1 MAGITHSSLISPD
14 DISSLGYQ
22 HARSP
27 ASSTSGSL
35 SALGL
40 APPLEQSTAP
50 SIDAHRNGRIIPLQ
64 PLGPPY
70 TLQYPH
76 SAQGQF
82 APSMLAQLQAHQQ
95 PQYQQTLVTNYVV
108 NGKPGVFDPIKRKTK
123 RNSHSHAPSVDGI
136 HGIEPYTP
144 LRQTPAQQS
153 NVYSKTIYT
162 GTYTT
167 GPVPAHIVPTTP
179 VHDQQAWQMM
189 TPIHVHGQIQLPTP
203 PMTNE
208 DHTSATPQ
216 LSAQALYARP
226 SVASVSSHISAASVS
241 AGSNA
246 SSSQSKP
253 QTPKKRTLKIKRSE
267 TEGRRLVFPD
277 APSSPE
283 TSAKDVTSET
293 EDDETPSTPKKRRSP
308 RLVPISGLTQTP
320 MGTVSFGT
328 HEVLAT
334 DYSWLQPGP
343 FSSSPSRD
351 DDDLER
357 AGMINRG
364 PLPVGMTNSASRFE
378 GLSKAE
384 RKRKRLQAFRNVSM
398 DAGYSRENMLT
409 TLKGIGRVACGQDLA
424 TKFLVPTGASVTVE
438 SQENSSIASLP
449 RSDSARDTSTLQPAW
464 PDSHFP
470 WNASDFDRKQQVDNS
485 KRVER
490 VRRMALLEK
499 YLDQVSDDEGEDFDS
514 RAALR
519 QYMVEGP
526 VARPSDAREAIF
538 QVKRDGKPLVSRETF
553 QLPPGIPIASYDDE
567 TGCVCRGSNEEG
579 GAMVCCDSCGVWH
592 HMMCVGVETEE
603 DLGDQWYCWQCSR
616 EGESAERHS
625 TPKPEERLVGSAPMQ
640 PTFSANEDAPR
651 SFQAHSSDTALAPS
665 PIFSTSGKF
674 LVPDTPGLYLNT
686 PRVPSNTASSYTPRV
701 PSSSSLATKF
711 ATPAT
716 PSSRGRTV
724 SYAEHYN
731 VCQTPGA
738 ADLDYTKVYAT
749 PKFEDLFDTG
759 FTPLRASPTPGGSAM
774 SETNKSYDEFRTPT
788 TTQNFFKGLHTG
800 GSQPTPGLEHL
811 SSAISSNSTY
821 PGSPISF
828 PPKLNSELTTSPSP
842 FRSHRRQ
849 VSFGNRITSQSYS
862 ASHLRESVIIE
873 ERTGPDSTPDGHPA
887 KNHSAASQEHQG
899 RREELRFGEEL

>member
-1 MAGITHSSLISPD
+1 
-14 DISSLGYQ
+14 
-22 HARSP
+22 
-27 ASSTSGSL
+27 
-35 SALGL
+35 
-40 APPLEQSTAP
+40 
-50 SIDAHRNGRIIPLQ
+50 
-64 PLGPPY
+64 
-70 TLQYPH
+70 
-76 SAQGQF
+76 
-82 APSMLAQLQAHQQ
+82 ML
-95 PQYQQTLVTNYVV
+95 
-108 NGKPGVFDPIKRKTK
+108 
-123 RNSHSHAPSVDGI
+123 
-136 HGIEPYTP
+136 
-144 LRQTPAQQS
+144 
-153 NVYSKTIYT
+153 
-162 GTYTT
+162 
-167 GPVPAHIVPTTP
+167 
-179 VHDQQAWQMM
+179 

-208 DHTSATPQ
+208 EHTSTIPQITTP
-216 LSAQALYARP
+216 AIYARP

-241 AGSNA
+241 AASNA
-246 SSSQSKP
+246 SSSHSKP

-267 TEGRRLVFPD
+267 NEGRRLVFPD

-293 EDDETPSTPKKRRSP
+293 EDDETPMTPKKRRSP
-308 RLVPISGLTQTP
+308 RLVPVSGLTQTP
-320 MGTVSFGT
+320 MGTVSVGT

-334 DYSWLQPGP
+334 DYSWLQPGLL
-343 FSSSPSRD
+343 SNSRLHED
-351 DDDLER
+351 EELER
-357 AGMINRG
+357 AGVINRG

-378 GLSKAE
+378 GLTKAE

-438 SQENSSIASLP
+438 SQENSTIP
-449 RSDSARDTSTLQPAW
+449 PIPQSDLAGDISALQPAW
-464 PDSHFP
+464 PDAHFP
-470 WNASDFDRKQQVDNS
+470 WNATDFDRKQQVDNS
-485 KRVER
+485 KRIER

-499 YLDQVSDDEGEDFDS
+499 YFDQVSDDEGEDFDP

-519 QYMVEGP
+519 HYMVNGP

-538 QVKRDGKPLVSRETF
+538 QVKRDGKPLISTETF

-592 HMMCVGVETEE
+592 HMMCVGIETEE
-603 DLGDQWYCWQCSR
+603 DLGEQWYCWQCSQP
-616 EGESAERHS
+616 GESDVRHS
-625 TPKPEERLVGSAPMQ
+625 TPKPEERLVGSVPMQ

-651 SFQAHSSDTALAPS
+651 NFQAHSSDTALAPS

-686 PRVPSNTASSYTPRV
+686 PRVPANASSYTPRV
-701 PSSSSLATKF
+701 PSNSSMATKF

-759 FTPLRASPTPGGSAM
+759 FTPLRGSPTPGGSTM
-774 SETNKSYDEFRTPT
+774 SETNKSYGEFRTPT

-849 VSFGNRITSQSYS
+849 VSFGNRVTSQSYS

-873 ERTGPDSTPDGHPA
+873 ERTGPDTTPDRNPVKH
-887 KNHSAASQEHQG
+887 HSTSDQDRQG
-899 RREELRFGEEL
+899 RREELRFGDGKHCTAFRAA